1 MLLDANLSDQKA
13 FLAAAKTALAPVGK
27 KLTWDQFA
35 ALVGVESRA
44 MKTYRMP
51 ADSSDYRKMPKLL
64 IEKIGA
70 LVRETSKPDD
80 LSLPAPPPVAAHS
93 GPRATTL

>member
-1 MLLDANLSDQKA
+1 
-13 FLAAAKTALAPVGK
+13 
-27 KLTWDQFA
+27 
-35 ALVGVESRA
+35 